1 MASPLFAGLRRLG
14 AVTSKLLLSRAEF
27 ASLELAEVRVQL
39 LRWLVL
45 ALLATSLLV
54 LALIAA
60 SALFV
65 VLLWPVLGWIAL
77 LLVVVA
83 YAIGALALGLRLRRE
98 IAEAPPPLS
107 ETLRQLAQDR
117 DAFANRGHDG
127 ETNRSNDRAS
137 PTSAESPRE
146 PYR

>member
-1 MASPLFAGLRRLG
+1 VASPLVDSLRRLG
-14 AVTSKLLLSRAEF
+14 AASSKLLLSRAEF
-27 ASLELAEVRVQL
+27 ASLELAEARVQL
-39 LRWLVL
+39 LRWLAL

-65 VLLWPVLGWIAL
+65 VLLWPALGWVAL
-77 LLVVVA
+77 LLVVLA

-107 ETLRQLAQDR
+107 ETLRQLAEDR
-117 DAFANRGHDG
+117 DAFANRGNELG
-127 ETNRSNDRAS
+127 KGRAS
-137 PTSAESPRE
+137 PAASDPPRE

>member
-1 MASPLFAGLRRLG
+1 MASPLIQSLRRLG
-14 AVTSKLLLSRAEF
+14 AAGSKLLLSRAEF
-27 ASLELAEVRVQL
+27 ASLELAEARVQL
-39 LRWLVL
+39 LRWLAL

-65 VLLWPVLGWIAL
+65 VLLWPLLDWVAL
-77 LLVVVA
+77 LLVVLA
-83 YAIGALALGLRLRRE
+83 YALGAAILCLRLRRE
-98 IAEAPPPLS
+98 VAQAPPPLS

-117 DAFANRGHDG
+117 EAFARPG
-127 ETNRSNDRAS
+127 EA
-137 PTSAESPRE
+137 PPAEPVATEPPRE